1 MARETGRVPC
11 TALGV
16 ENVEQA
22 LQDAM
27 AFLEAL
33 GEVRRDGFSVTCL
46 VDHPDQLVCLFK
58 AEVSKLVDGKHV
70 MEFTRLRG
78 DSLLFALLIR
88 EHRVYLATGMLPIL
102 YPGELMPRCRF
113 GPSTEPQ
120 IDIPPLMLPSAE

>member
-1 MARETGRVPC
+1 MARVTDHVPC
-11 TALGV
+11 TALYV
-16 ENVEQA
+16 ENVEQS
-22 LQDAM
+22 LKDAM

-58 AEVSKLVDGKHV
+58 AEVSKLVDGNHI

-78 DSLLFALLIR
+78 DLLLFALLLR

-102 YPGELMPRCRF
+102 FRGELMPRCRL
-113 GPSTEPQ
+113 GPSTEPRR
-120 IDIPPLMLPSAE
+120 DIPPLALPPAE